1 MCCCPARVSVHFRSD
16 PPQPLFA
23 LIETAYSLLE
33 NGARVDADFLPVPEL
48 TYGAALLILICV
60 TVLWHRA
67 AQADII
73 GNER

>member
-1 MCCCPARVSVHFRSD
+1 MHFRSD

-33 NGARVDADFLPVPEL
+33 NGARVDADFLLVPEL
-48 TYGAALLILICV
+48 AYGAALLILLCV

-67 AQADII
+67 AEADII
-73 GNER
+73 SNDR